1 MLKTDHYLGSL
12 GLNLDSHSSLKFEG
26 RFKNGLIG
34 YNDFNFKNMIS
45 ETLS

>member
-26 RFKNGLIG
+26 RFKNG
-34 YNDFNFKNMIS
+34 NDFNFKNMIS